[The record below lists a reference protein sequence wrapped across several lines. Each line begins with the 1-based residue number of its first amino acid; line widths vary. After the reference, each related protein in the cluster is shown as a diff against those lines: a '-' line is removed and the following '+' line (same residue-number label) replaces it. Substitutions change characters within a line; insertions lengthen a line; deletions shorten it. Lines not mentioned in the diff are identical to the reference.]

1 MTRSPIRN
9 CLVCGTENNHG
20 NHFDV
25 QCCRACAVFFR
36 RRAGTKYTKLQC
48 QSIHCDVNSKLC
60 KPCRLRR
67 CYAVGMN
74 IDKFQHNRDP
84 LKTIQ
89 KIPETFSTF
98 IGHLVIFCIPDDFCK
113 KTFVDLNELMKKASE
128 IFVSGAETPYCG
140 NSQLKKLTI
149 ASSFSKDCKMFKTLT
164 YGEMSFFW
172 EYYFLRT
179 AKWLTYFDEFQT
191 IPHTMKLQ
199 LLSSI
204 WHVFGRLDK
213 MLSTASA
220 RKRKI
225 CQNNRMWAMSNG
237 IIMDLD
243 RTKVD
248 LTHLTKYPQEQV
260 FYFLNSIAV
269 FDLASEI
276 EKLGELNITDME
288 FNFMLAQLV
297 FSYAGKR
304 FQGDVMNICDRFLEV
319 LSDDLHNYYV
329 NETKMTRYS
338 GRLSQLMQINNAI
351 QNDIWKNRPR
361 GELAALFNVFT
372 VQFSHPDM
380 FIDTGL
386 V

>member
-164 YGEMSFFW
+164 CGEMSFFW

-191 IPHTMKLQ
+191 IPQAMKLQ

-225 CQNNRMWAMSNG
+225 CHNNRMWAMSNG